1 MKHLKLMVIV
11 SVMLI
16 VAACGSPA
24 KPASDQAVNAAV
36 QGTLQAQ
43 QNTAAT
49 VDAAVKATSA
59 AQPKPTTAPQ
69 AIPAPQATAMPQA
82 TAVPQPTAVP
92 PTPVPTE
99 QYVAMTEEELAALID
114 QAVAEAVAASTA
126 ASTSTTTA
134 TSDDALTQAEVD
146 ALIAAVNYAYAYLD
160 AATATIEAY
169 YDLYGELATE
179 TVAALQA
186 IEQELTAVNTNLAAL
201 TESLNAINA
210 TLQQGLTLAED
221 TINQLEAT
229 AQEVK
234 TNVDKV
240 QTQAQTWLQSVQTDL
255 DQRVQAALNFQP
267 DDVKTDRQGA
277 LQNTAKY
284 VDSVRGALTDN
295 KLSPDELTAIARDGA
310 NASASL
316 KAAGGPELQ
325 GLADSITS
333 LTTQL
338 AGGQMPQAK
347 ASFSGLQKSLPT
359 LPTLPQLPKP
369 SR

>member
-1 MKHLKLMVIV
+1 M
-11 SVMLI
+11 
-16 VAACGSPA
+16 
-24 KPASDQAVNAAV
+24 
-36 QGTLQAQ
+36 
-43 QNTAAT
+43 
-49 VDAAVKATSA
+49 
-59 AQPKPTTAPQ
+59 
-69 AIPAPQATAMPQA
+69 
-82 TAVPQPTAVP
+82 
-92 PTPVPTE
+92 
-99 QYVAMTEEELAALID
+99 
-114 QAVAEAVAASTA
+114 
-126 ASTSTTTA
+126 
-134 TSDDALTQAEVD
+134 TQAEVE
-146 ALIAAVNYAYAYLD
+146 ALIAAANYAYAYLD
-160 AATATIEAY
+160 AAYAAIDAY
-169 YDLYGELATE
+169 YDLYSQLATE

-186 IEQELTAVNTNLAAL
+186 IEQELAAVNTNLTAL

-234 TNVDKV
+234 TNVD
-240 QTQAQTWLQSVQTDL
+240 QAQAQAQTWLQNAQTQL

-338 AGGQMPQAK
+338 ARGQMPQAK
-347 ASFSGLQKSLPT
+347 ASFSGFQMSLPT
-359 LPTLPQLPKP
+359 MPSLPQLPK
-369 SR
+369 R

>member
-1 MKHLKLMVIV
+1 MKAVK
-11 SVMLI
+11 LI
-16 VAACGSPA
+16 VLISLMLSIAACGSTA
-24 KPASDQAVNAAV
+24 KPALDQAAVNVAV

-43 QNTAAT
+43 QNAAAT
-49 VDAAVKATSA
+49 IDAAVKATSA
-59 AQPKPTTAPQ
+59 AQPKPTAV
-69 AIPAPQATAMPQA
+69 PQATAI
-82 TAVPQPTAVP
+82 PQPTSVP
-92 PTPVPTE
+92 PTPVSTE
-99 QYVAMTEEELAALID
+99 QYVTMTEEELTALID
-114 QAVAEAVAASTA
+114 QAVAEAVAASTT

-134 TSDDALTQAEVD
+134 TADDALTQAEVD
-146 ALIAAVNYAYAYLD
+146 ALIAAVNDAYTYLD
-160 AATATIEAY
+160 AANAAIAAY

-186 IEQELTAVNTNLAAL
+186 IEQELATVNGNLAAL

-240 QTQAQTWLQSVQTDL
+240 QTQAQTWLQNAQMQL
-255 DQRVQAALNFQP
+255 DQRVQAALNIQP

-284 VDSVRGALTDN
+284 VDSVRSALTDN

-325 GLADSITS
+325 GVADSITS

-338 AGGQMPQAK
+338 ARGQMPQAK
-347 ASFSGLQKSLPT
+347 ASFSGLQASLPT
-359 LPTLPQLPKP
+359 LPSLPQLPKP